1 MRSVFVLAALSLTA
15 PLALAV
21 LLALPARADDG
32 DNGGGGGKAPKHK
45 LTQAESYLMI
55 DPIYSAVM
63 DGDRPVGML
72 MIGVGV
78 DIPDA
83 KLRGEALHAMP
94 VLRDAYVR
102 NLMSFSTTFVHPD
115 RQPDVTRIADRLQ
128 GVTDRVLGRK
138 GARLLLAQVAVR
150 ISK

>member
-1 MRSVFVLAALSLTA
+1 MRSVSVLAALSL
-15 PLALAV
+15 ALV
-21 LLALPARADDG
+21 LVLPAHADDG
-32 DNGGGGGKAPKHK
+32 ESGSDKSKAPKHK
-45 LTQAESYLMI
+45 LTQADSYLMI
-55 DPIYSAVM
+55 DPIYSAIM

-94 VLRDAYVR
+94 VLRDAFVR
-102 NLMSFSTTFVHPD
+102 NMMSFSTTFVRAD
-115 RQPDVTRIADRLQ
+115 RQPDVTVLADRLQ
-128 GVTDRVLGRK
+128 RAADRVLGRK
-138 GARLLLAQVAVR
+138 GARLLLAQVAIR